1 MLTLIIYHSIHHGN
15 TEKIAQ
21 VMADVLKAKLIKSD
35 DVDLNSISYHDLIGF
50 GSGVY
55 FGRTHRSLL
64 KLVDKL
70 PDQKGKKAFVF
81 TTSGMGRVWLYNVL
95 AKPLKKKLLEK
106 NFKIVGEF
114 NCRGWDT
121 YPIYV
126 RPFGGINKG
135 RPNEKDLEKA
145 REFARNLEKIK

>member
-1 MLTLIIYHSIHHGN
+1 MPVLIIYHSIHYGN

-21 VMADVLKAKLIKSD
+21 AMADVLKAKLVKSD
-35 DVDLNSISYHDLIGF
+35 EVDLDSISYYDLIGF

-55 FGRTHRSLL
+55 FGRPHKSLFEL
-64 KLVDKL
+64 INKL
-70 PDQKGKKAFVF
+70 PDQNGKPAFVF
-81 TTSGMGRVWLYNVL
+81 TTSGMGKLWPFNLL
-95 AKPLKKKLLEK
+95 AAPLKNKLKEK

-121 YPIYV
+121 YPFYV

-135 RPNEKDLEKA
+135 RPNENDLEKA
-145 REFARNLEKIK
+145 REFARNLMSK